1 MRLRIFVEPQEG
13 ASYEDQLAMAL
24 AAEAAGFDAFFRSDH
39 FMSFFG
45 GSGQPGP
52 TDSWLTLA
60 ALARETSTI
69 RLGTMVTSATFRP
82 PGLLAVSVAQ
92 VDQMSGGR
100 IELGLGAGWH
110 EGEHRAH
117 AVDFPTTSIRFDR
130 LEEQLAIISG
140 MWATPVGE
148 RFSFSG
154 QQYDVRDSPAL
165 PKPLQSPAP
174 PIIVGGA
181 GARRTPALAARFA
194 QEFNTPF
201 LQPDQAADQFARVAA
216 ACEAIGRDPATMRMS
231 SAIAVCC
238 GEDERSFERRA
249 SATGLSAEML
259 RAGGAA
265 GLPGEVAERLSAWRE
280 AGAETAYLQLLDLR
294 DLDQL
299 RLIAAEV
306 LPLLAGDS

>member
-24 AAEAAGFDAFFRSDH
+24 VAEELGFDAFFRSDH

-45 GSGQPGP
+45 GSGLPGP
-52 TDSWLTLA
+52 SDAWLTLA

-100 IELGLGAGWH
+100 VELGLGAGWH

-117 AVDFPTTSIRFDR
+117 AVDFPSTALRFDR

-140 MWATPVGE
+140 MWATPPGE
-148 RFSFSG
+148 HFSFHG
-154 QQYDVRDSPAL
+154 EQYEIIDSPAL

-194 QEFNTPF
+194 NEFNTPF
-201 LQPDQAADQFARVAA
+201 LQPAEAAEQFSRVTL
-216 ACEAIGRDPATMRMS
+216 ACERIGRDPATMRMS

-238 GEDERSFERRA
+238 GEDEASFERRA
-249 SATGLSAEML
+249 AASGRPARLL
-259 RAGGAA
+259 RSGGAA
-265 GLPGEVAERLSAWRE
+265 GLPTEVAERLRAWSA

-294 DLDQL
+294 DLEQL
-299 RLIAAEV
+299 RLLAAEV
-306 LPLLAGDS
+306 LPLLD

>member
-13 ASYEDQLAMAL
+13 ASYDDQLAMAL
-24 AAEAAGFDAFFRSDH
+24 AAEEAGFDAFFRSDH

-45 GSGQPGP
+45 GSGLPGP
-52 TDSWLTLA
+52 TDAWLTLA
-60 ALARETSTI
+60 ALARETTTI
-69 RLGTMVTSATFRP
+69 RLGTMVSSATFRS

-100 IELGLGAGWH
+100 IELGLGAGWN
-110 EGEHRAH
+110 EAEHRAH
-117 AVDFPTTSIRFDR
+117 AVDFPSTAQRFDR

-140 MWATPVGE
+140 MWATPPGE
-148 RFSFSG
+148 LFSFHG
-154 QQYDVRDSPAL
+154 EQYELIDSPAL

-181 GARRTPALAARFA
+181 GTRRTPALAARYA
-194 QEFNTPF
+194 DEFNTPF
-201 LQPDQAADQFARVAA
+201 LQPAEAAEQFSRVAV
-216 ACEAIGRDPATMRMS
+216 ACERIGRDPASMTMS

-238 GEDERSFERRA
+238 GEDEASFQRRA
-249 SATGLSAEML
+249 AATGLSAKRL

-265 GLPGEVAERLSAWRE
+265 GLPGEVAARLEAWRA

-294 DLDQL
+294 DLEQV
-299 RLIAAEV
+299 RLLAAEV
-306 LPLLAGDS
+306 LPLLT